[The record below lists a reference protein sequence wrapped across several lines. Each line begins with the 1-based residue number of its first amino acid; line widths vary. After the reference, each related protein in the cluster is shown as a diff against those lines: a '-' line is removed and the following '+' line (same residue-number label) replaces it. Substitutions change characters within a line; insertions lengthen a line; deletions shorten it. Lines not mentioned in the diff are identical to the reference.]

1 MWAARGIDEHVERGD
16 EMGELSIRLRPVVEE
31 DLAMFRRFAIEP
43 FLIGLDWAG
52 FRDAQAPARN
62 GTNGEAVS
70 LAEMERRHI
79 ESVLSRTHW
88 HQGRAATVL
97 GISSKT
103 LYRKIREYGFHRP
116 RAANGG

>member
-1 MWAARGIDEHVERGD
+1 MERAVLLANGGVIQAR
-16 EMGELSIRLRPVVEE
+16 
-31 DLAMFRRFAIEP
+31 DLP
-43 FLIGLDWAG
+43 LY
-52 FRDAQAPARN
+52 DAQVPATA

-70 LAEMERRHI
+70 LAEVERRHI
-79 ESVLSRTHW
+79 ENVLSRTNW